1 MITVT
6 TTLTITINSAVIKI
20 DFESESKIEPQ
31 VVRDLLR
38 AEYGDVFAVL
48 GMHAM
53 AEGLVV
59 RALLPDVAAVQ
70 VVYTMR

>member
-6 TTLTITINSAVIKI
+6 TTITIISAVIKI

-31 VVRDLLR
+31 VVRDLFR
-38 AEYGDVFAVL
+38 AECGDVFAVL

-53 AEGLVV
+53 AEGLFE
-59 RALLPDVAAVQ
+59 AHVAGP
-70 VVYTMR
+70 R